1 MTEQISNENIPQI
14 ARQMLDKAQ
23 QETDESDD
31 AIDLLKA
38 DHDEA
43 QDLFKKYWDA
53 ESAAEKQL
61 LATQLALALSV
72 HMRIEEDIFY
82 PAVSR
87 ALLGADKPKDKDDLI
102 VPEAKLEHESLKKL
116 IGEVESASDKAD
128 FDAHV
133 QVMCEYTNHH
143 IKEEENK
150 MFDRAKDCGLDMDDL
165 GRQIRDAKAA
175 LLSRMS
181 DGSGIGS
188 LPSALFRS
196 QTAHS
201 GLGIADRR

>member
-1 MTEQISNENIPQI
+1 MPEQISNQNIAQV
-14 ARQMLDKAQ
+14 ASKMLAKTR
-23 QETDESDD
+23 EESDKDAD

-53 ESAAEKQL
+53 EATTEKEL
-61 LATQLALALSV
+61 LATELCLALSL
-72 HMRIEEDIFY
+72 HMRLEEDIFY

-87 ALLGADKPKDKDDLI
+87 ALQGAEKSKDKDELI

-116 IGEVESASDKAD
+116 ISEVESENADAD

-150 MFDRAKDCGLDMDDL
+150 MFPRAKDCDLDLDAL
-165 GRQIRDAKAA
+165 GRQLKAA
-175 LLSRMS
+175 KTEMLERLADSTEAAQM
-181 DGSGIGS
+181 
-188 LPSALFRS
+188 PSALFESQAGGLATRS
-196 QTAHS
+196 
-201 GLGIADRR
+201 